1 MARVIDPNDYWVNN
15 PLIKPMNKAMFYDRD
30 IWVAK
35 MDEQDR
41 VIDIFREASG
51 HNGKTHYEGS
61 DCWFCKAIEG
71 LNDY

>member
-1 MARVIDPNDYWVNN
+1 LINPDDYWVNN

-41 VIDIFREASG
+41 IIDLLEEYTG
-51 HNGKTHYEGS
+51 HHGKTHYRGGKCFVCELTTIIKG
-61 DCWFCKAIEG
+61 E
-71 LNDY
+71 N